1 MSEPWTPIEREL
13 AEQMRGNDIISVRQ
27 FRPQELRTLLSIIER
42 FEGDQ
47 AGLLRGKVL
56 AALFFEPSTRT
67 RLSFE
72 SAMARLGGG
81 VIGFAN
87 AGISSAAKGE
97 TLQDTIRIVENY
109 CDLFVIRHP
118 HEGSARAAA
127 NATVLPVI
135 NGGDGS
141 NQHPTQTLLDLYTIK
156 RRLGRTTQLRIGFVG
171 DLKYGRAAHS
181 LVQATAMLGNDLVL
195 IAPTS
200 LRLPKRHMAELD
212 VLNASYEET
221 ADLPNAIP
229 TLDVLY
235 VTRIQRER
243 FADPLNYERVKNV
256 YQINRAAVD
265 TGKNELI
272 VMHPLPRVNE
282 IHPDV
287 DASPRAAYFDQAKNG
302 VTVRKALLALLMG
315 AVR

>member
-1 MSEPWTPIEREL
+1 MSQPWTPIELEL
-13 AEQMRGNDIISVRQ
+13 AEQMRVNDIISVRH
-27 FRPQELRTLLSIIER
+27 FRPQELRTLLSIVAR
-42 FEGDQ
+42 FEGNQ
-47 AGLLRGKVL
+47 PGLLAGKVL

-72 SAMARLGGG
+72 SAMARLGGS
-81 VIGFAN
+81 VIGFAD

-109 CDLFVIRHP
+109 CDIFVIRHP
-118 HEGSARAAA
+118 REGSARAAA
-127 NATVLPVI
+127 DATSLPVI

-141 NQHPTQTLLDLYTIK
+141 NQHPTQTLLDLYTIQ
-156 RRLGRTTQLRIGFVG
+156 RRMGRTTGLRIGFVG

-181 LVQATAMLGNDLVL
+181 LVEAVAMLGNELVL
-195 IAPTS
+195 IAPES
-200 LRLPKRHMAELD
+200 LRLPKRYLAELGAIG
-212 VLNASYEET
+212 ASYEQT
-221 ADLPNAIP
+221 GDLPGAIP

-256 YQINRAAVD
+256 YQVNRDAVD
-265 TGKNELI
+265 AGKDGLI

-287 DASPRAAYFDQAKNG
+287 DDSPRAAYFEQAKNG

-315 AVR
+315 ALR

>member
-1 MSEPWTPIEREL
+1 MTQPWTATELEL
-13 AEQMRGNDIISVRQ
+13 AGQMQGSDIISVRQ
-27 FRPQELRTLLSIIER
+27 FRPQDLRTLLGIVER
-42 FEGDQ
+42 FETDQ
-47 AGLLRGKVL
+47 RGLLDGKVL

-72 SAMARLGGG
+72 SAMARLGGS
-81 VIGFAN
+81 VVGFAD
-87 AGISSAAKGE
+87 AGISSATKGE
-97 TLQDTIRIVENY
+97 SLQDTIRIVEHY
-109 CDLFVIRHP
+109 ADLFVIRHP
-118 HEGSARAAA
+118 YEGAARAAA
-127 NATVLPVI
+127 DATELPVI

-156 RRLGRTTQLRIGFVG
+156 RRLGRTSHLRIGFLG

-181 LVQATAMLGNDLVL
+181 LIEAAAMLGNDLVL
-195 IAPTS
+195 ISPKS
-200 LRLPKRHMAELD
+200 LRLPQRHIRELD
-212 VLNASYEET
+212 VSGAKYEQT
-221 ADLPNAIP
+221 DDHAAAIP

-243 FADPLNYERVKNV
+243 FADPLNYERVKNA
-256 YQINRAAVD
+256 YQINRATVD
-265 TGKNELI
+265 AGKDGLI

-287 DASPRAAYFDQAKNG
+287 DASPRAAYFEQAKNG
-302 VTVRKALLALLMG
+302 VTVRKALLALLVG